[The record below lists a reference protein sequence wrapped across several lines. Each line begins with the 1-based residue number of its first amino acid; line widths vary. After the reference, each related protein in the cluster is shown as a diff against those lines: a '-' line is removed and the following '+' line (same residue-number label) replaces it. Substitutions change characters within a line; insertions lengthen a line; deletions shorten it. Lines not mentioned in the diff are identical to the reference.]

1 MFSGSPSVHNHVTS
15 LTPEIPWPAC
25 FVKVEAYV
33 RSVSAETGRYIRR
46 SVFHVHKP
54 KFLYIYIFFFPCV
67 FEFIGF
73 LFQCTLYVYTIYI
86 YTGRLVLRA
95 YHVLSVTRARS
106 CSGARAA
113 GEGLWGRGIICR
125 ASRLGQRRE
134 NRCSEGARGNSLR

>member
-86 YTGRLVLRA
+86 YGT
-95 YHVLSVTRARS
+95 TCIARVPRIIS
-106 CSGARAA
+106 DARAVVFRRES
-113 GEGLWGRGIICR
+113 GGRGIMGPRYNMQGVPSR
-125 ASRLGQRRE
+125 AK
-134 NRCSEGARGNSLR
+134 A